1 VRVPRSIFLLV
12 VARVDSFHTCIN
24 RESGVTV
31 EKSPLHSL
39 WERQPYP
46 GSMSVIACLR
56 QLSCRRLRLTLI
68 SEHMNLPLWKWVV
81 WWGSI
86 GLLVP
91 IALIL
96 RWKFLGAMFGQ
107 IELILW
113 PSSILLIGL
122 EGQHSAVS
130 IIMAYAMV
138 IVANI
143 ALYCVIG
150 LLARPVLLLALR
162 RRGPI

>member
-1 VRVPRSIFLLV
+1 
-12 VARVDSFHTCIN
+12 
-24 RESGVTV
+24 
-31 EKSPLHSL
+31 
-39 WERQPYP
+39 
-46 GSMSVIACLR
+46 
-56 QLSCRRLRLTLI
+56 
-68 SEHMNLPLWKWVV
+68 MNLPLWKWVV